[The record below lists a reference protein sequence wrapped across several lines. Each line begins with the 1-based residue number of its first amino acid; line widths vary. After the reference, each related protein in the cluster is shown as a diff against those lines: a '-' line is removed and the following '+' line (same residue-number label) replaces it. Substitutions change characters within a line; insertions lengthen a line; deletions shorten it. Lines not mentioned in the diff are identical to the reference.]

1 MNIDCKQIENIYNIS
16 HCKLEDFTFLLISIL
31 VYFFSPNKLRK
42 EFKILRIIMFILI
55 KLYNS

>member
-42 EFKILRIIMFILI
+42 EFKILPIIMFILI

>member
-42 EFKILRIIMFILI
+42 EFKILRINYVYID
-55 KLYNS
+55 

>member
-16 HCKLEDFTFLLISIL
+16 LCKLEDFTFLLISIL